1 MPQSVN
7 RARSVRSYVVRAGRI
22 TSAQQRALR
31 ELWPRFGVD
40 FGATALDLDRLFGRT
55 ARRTLEIG
63 FGNGEHLLECA
74 VAAPDTDFIGIE
86 VHRPGVGHLLL
97 GAAQAGIGNLRL
109 LAHDAVEVLEL
120 QIPPLS
126 LDALYLLF
134 PDPWPKKRHH
144 KRRIVTPQFAEL
156 AASRLKS
163 GARIHLATD
172 WEPYAAQMLEV
183 LEACGALA
191 NCVPG
196 GGFLDSG
203 LARTATRFERRG
215 QRLGHRV
222 RELLYQ
228 RR

>member
-1 MPQSVN
+1 M
-7 RARSVRSYVVRAGRI
+7 RAGRI
-22 TSAQQRALR
+22 TDAQQRALR
-31 ELWPRFGVD
+31 ELWPRYGVD
-40 FGATALDLDRLFGRT
+40 FAPGALDLDRLFGRR
-55 ARRTLEIG
+55 AWRTLEIG

-74 VAAPDTDFIGIE
+74 AAAPERDFLGIE

-97 GAAQAGIGNLRL
+97 GAAQAGLGNLRVL
-109 LAHDAVEVLEL
+109 VHDAVEVLEL
-120 QIPPLS
+120 QIPPAS
-126 LDALYLLF
+126 LDALQLLF

-144 KRRIVTPQFAEL
+144 KRRLVSPPFVAL
-156 AASRLKS
+156 AASRLKP

-172 WEPYAAQMLEV
+172 WEPYALQMLEV
-183 LEACGALA
+183 LDACAALA

-215 QRLGHRV
+215 ERLGHRV
-222 RELLYQ
+222 RELLYE